1 MRALGIKLDEFS
13 AQGTE
18 KIKQKK
24 ILIRR
29 FLYCQNKMCGIRNT
43 TILAKYCS
51 VMCADRDAGIIT
63 EKEWVEMHYK
73 FWLNSTIPYEMLGV

>member
-1 MRALGIKLDEFS
+1 MRALGIKLDQFS

-18 KIKQKK
+18 IIQKK
-24 ILIRR
+24 IPNRR

-51 VMCADRDAGIIT
+51 VMCADRDAGIISG
-63 EKEWVEMHYK
+63 KEWVEMHYK
-73 FWLNSTIPYEMLGV
+73 FWSNSTLPYEMLGV

>member
-1 MRALGIKLDEFS
+1 MRALSIKLGKFS
-13 AQGTE
+13 FQGTE

-29 FLYCQNKMCGIRNT
+29 SLYCQNKMCGVRNT
-43 TILAKYCS
+43 TILGKYCS
-51 VMCADRDAGIIT
+51 IMCVDRDAGVVS